1 MGKVTIDTQTDEYWG
16 ITIELS
22 DQDIIDLF
30 GGWVVAYT
38 RTPANTTV
46 PSPSSFVFRVSY
58 AKGEGIDLHL
68 CEAESCPILAHLT
81 TLV

>member
-1 MGKVTIDTQTDEYWG
+1 MGKVTVDTQTDRFWG

-30 GGWVVAYT
+30 GDWAVVYS
-38 RTPANTTV
+38 RTPLDTTV
-46 PSPSSFVFRVSY
+46 PVPRSFIFKVSY
-58 AKGEGIDLHL
+58 AKGKGIDLRL

>member
-1 MGKVTIDTQTDEYWG
+1 MGKVTVDTQTDDFWG

-30 GGWVVAYT
+30 EGWAVAYS
-38 RTPANTTV
+38 RAPLDTTV
-46 PSPSSFVFRVSY
+46 PSPRSFVFRVSY
-58 AKGEGIDLHL
+58 AKGTGIDLHL